1 MTKSEEELRVEIL
14 KKAYISA
21 NPNPERK
28 GCPEPKVLRDVAFHR
43 NIGTQEQ
50 FEQIMDHL
58 TQCSACVRDHMGFVE
73 EYKEKKKRK
82 QQITR
87 SLLALVAVL
96 VISLTIWAFWRMQPR
111 QELAVRTP
119 EPKYQESENRVAPN
133 TGNHKNNPPQI
144 AQLVPVVIEIPA
156 KLRGTAET
164 EPPIVLSRG
173 KLSIEL
179 RFPIGSPEGMYRLRI
194 VDNSGKVQTTV
205 ERTASKANG
214 ITSFRSPLD
223 TSSLPSGDYK
233 LSIQE
238 PGYAEWMDY
247 RLKVK

>member
-43 NIGTQEQ
+43 NIGSQEQ

-82 QQITR
+82 QQIKR
-87 SLLALVAVL
+87 SLLGLVAVL
-96 VISLTIWAFWRMQPR
+96 VISLAVWAFWRMQPR
-111 QELAVRTP
+111 QELAVQPP
-119 EPKYQESENRVAPN
+119 EPKHQESGNPI
-133 TGNHKNNPPQI
+133 TPDSSNHKNNPTQI
-144 AQLVPVVIEIPA
+144 AQLEQVLIEIPA

-164 EPPIVLSRG
+164 EQPIVLNRG
-173 KLSIEL
+173 KLNVEI
-179 RFPIGSPEGMYRLRI
+179 RFPIGSPAGKYKLRI
-194 VDNSGKVQTTV
+194 LNNSGNARITV
-205 ERTASKANG
+205 ERTASKVDG
-214 ITSFRSPLD
+214 ITSFKFFLD
-223 TSSLPSGDYK
+223 ASTLPPSDYK
-233 LSIQE
+233 LSIQY
-238 PGYAEWMDY
+238 PGFDEWTDY
-247 RLKVK
+247 PLTVK